1 MSHVLSRR
9 TVCLS
14 AGLTAGATF
23 VGCASS
29 SLSSDEAL
37 YKNDQLLPS
46 TPGEPYTGSDEQP
59 IRTQE
64 RMFMA
69 MMDADAESLRSTL
82 TEDATL
88 THITGQIQTRDEWV
102 QSVADKT
109 MSYSNIEVVS
119 AHVERGQWSSARST
133 HAHDRKY

>member
-14 AGLTAGATF
+14 AGLTAVATF

-46 TPGEPYTGSDEQP
+46 APGEPYTGSDEQP

-102 QSVADKT
+102 QSLPTKLCPTA
-109 MSYSNIEVVS
+109 IL
-119 AHVERGQWSSARST
+119 R
-133 HAHDRKY
+133 